1 MAGDPSFAIPQRP
14 ERTYPYSGG
23 VEYEGETVFRLVPA
37 ADRTDAD
44 LDDLVLTVLE
54 SGPYRYGDFLN
65 LPMPLYLV
73 RDEETRDVFRLSI
86 RDGEIRLHVLPDTES
101 DGLRAMYDRIAD
113 RSEGDWRVTY
123 ETRE

>member
-1 MAGDPSFAIPQRP
+1 
-14 ERTYPYSGG
+14 
-23 VEYEGETVFRLVPA
+23 
-37 ADRTDAD
+37 
-44 LDDLVLTVLE
+44 
-54 SGPYRYGDFLN
+54 
-65 LPMPLYLV
+65 MPLYLV

>member
-1 MAGDPSFAIPQRP
+1 MAGDPSFAIPEHP

-23 VEYEGETVFRLVPA
+23 VEYEGETVFRLIPGE
-37 ADRTDAD
+37 DRSNES
-44 LDDLVLTVLE
+44 LNRLVGDVLE
-54 SGPYRYGDFLN
+54 VGPYRYGDFLN

-73 RDEETRDVFRLSI
+73 RDEETADVFRLSI
-86 RDGEIRLHVLPDTES
+86 RDGEIRLHVLPDTGS
-101 DGLRAMYDRIAD
+101 AGLRAVYDRIAD